1 MDFAAPILFYLNAP
15 GLCIVSGCPECCMES
30 HMSCCAEGVF
40 APSCRRSLGLG
51 GPHIVMLEVI
61 GEELVASL
69 DWRIIFY

>member
-1 MDFAAPILFYLNAP
+1 
-15 GLCIVSGCPECCMES
+15 MES